1 MHSFAHF
8 LTLIFLPKYCS
19 LLFCDVSLELVS
31 FVRCMWKPKLDNY
44 MDFRWSST
52 PNSWCSQQVII
63 QLVTICWRV
72 IVRITLNVMKS
83 HELMET
89 VEDRKLWKNSEFRGR
104 KRKIQKSRGAEK
116 VNYNIIFGYSFSS
129 ELQNQMVY
137 KCLRKLRF
145 VQCRQSS
152 KLHRSN

>member
-31 FVRCMWKPKLDNY
+31 FVQCMWKPKLDNY
-44 MDFRWSST
+44 MDFQWSST

-72 IVRITLNVMKS
+72 IVRITLNVVTS

-89 VEDRKLWKNSEFRGR
+89 VEDRKLSRNSEFRG
-104 KRKIQKSRGAEK
+104 RKIQKSRGAEK
-116 VNYNIIFGYSFSS
+116 VNYNIIFGYSSA
-129 ELQNQMVY
+129 QNFRTRWMLP
-137 KCLRKLRF
+137 KIEICPMP
-145 VQCRQSS
+145 S
-152 KLHRSN
+152 KLQIT